1 MCLDSVGSS
10 VLLICITNQKAIVGY
25 ISWCYNWT
33 YHIWNIAFNK
43 KGYKLDLLNP
53 VNQIKLLSRFFFQN
67 DKTIYNLSL
76 YHIIIYAFGLL
87 KRHDVK
93 L

>member
-53 VNQIKLLSRFFFQN
+53 VNQIKLLSHFFEMIKQF
-67 DKTIYNLSL
+67 TIYHYTISL
-76 YHIIIYAFGLL
+76 FMHL
-87 KRHDVK
+87 DC
-93 L
+93 